1 MGNQNPY
8 IAQEQTKQRP
18 KENRQTDKQR
28 SIKHTH
34 TIKDRVTRTPLNKR
48 IRMASLLDKFLN
60 KTCKICF
67 VAEHKNRLIFSTGLS
82 YGTISDQ
89 HVVPWYKPRPSAFGF
104 NKVLISG

>member
-8 IAQEQTKQRP
+8 IAEKQTKQRP

-48 IRMASLLDKFLN
+48 IRRVSLLDKFL
-60 KTCKICF
+60 I
-67 VAEHKNRLIFSTGLS
+67 R
-82 YGTISDQ
+82 
-89 HVVPWYKPRPSAFGF
+89 HVKH
-104 NKVLISG
+104 VL